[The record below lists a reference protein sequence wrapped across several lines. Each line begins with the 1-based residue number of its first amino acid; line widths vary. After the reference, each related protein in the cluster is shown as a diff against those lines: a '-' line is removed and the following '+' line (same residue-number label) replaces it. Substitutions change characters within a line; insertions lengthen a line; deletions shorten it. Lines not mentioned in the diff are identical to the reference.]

1 MTRARFQIHAVVS
14 IVALIFVAVNSLE
27 PQLLGSWSKGVV
39 NGFAFGIVVGTVLMF
54 TMVAFK
60 QIEIIYEEDD
70 SE

>member
-1 MTRARFQIHAVVS
+1 MTRAKFQIHAVVS
-14 IVALIFVAVNSLE
+14 IIALILVSVNFLE

-54 TMVAFK
+54 MMVAFK
-60 QIEIIYEEDD
+60 QIEIIDEEDE